1 MGQHNLG
8 LELQR
13 LFRCILENRL
23 QLREGLKSI
32 LTHEAPYIL
41 IVVLEGFNR
50 MPHAPIVNISIP
62 RCLICM
68 LFLIS
73 SQITERGGRP
83 VRDALGQLRDD
94 LGQQLME
101 DRFIIRPQLLPNLRT
116 VILLPAPTCILHIMR
131 PSRINLIIPTPQ
143 RDGRMIA

>member
-1 MGQHNLG
+1 
-8 LELQR
+8 
-13 LFRCILENRL
+13 
-23 QLREGLKSI
+23 
-32 LTHEAPYIL
+32 
-41 IVVLEGFNR
+41 
-50 MPHAPIVNISIP
+50 
-62 RCLICM
+62 M

-94 LGQQLME
+94 LGQQLSE